1 MTDEPW
7 RRVHQCSADACVATI
22 ADERWAMTKSDW
34 FFQRNG
40 AAFCPDHLPEWVPEW
55 RARRGF
61 SRLAENS

>member
-1 MTDEPW
+1 M
-7 RRVHQCSADACVATI
+7 ATI